1 MIGDAASSLKVNRYI
16 LCAIEARRVV
26 MKLDLDELVRGI
38 TSAFG
43 VKRLM
48 LTYLV
53 VAMVLILLGCG
64 GSPGQYTSGTTS
76 PTTPS
81 GSGSTV
87 TISIAGVLGAQ
98 SFVPNPTTVRS
109 GDTVQWKNNDSTR
122 HHIVLDDGTYDSGV
136 LEAGATSPPLAIAVA
151 VTGQPYHCS
160 IHPSMVGQ
168 MNLSGNA
175 SVAR

>member
-1 MIGDAASSLKVNRYI
+1 
-16 LCAIEARRVV
+16 
-26 MKLDLDELVRGI
+26 MKLDLDELIRET
-38 TSAFG
+38 TSAVG
-43 VKRLM
+43 VKRPM

-53 VAMVLILLGCG
+53 VATALILFGCG

-98 SFVPNPTTVRS
+98 SFVPNPASVRS

-136 LEAGATSPPLAIAVA
+136 LEAGATTPPLSIGVA
-151 VTGQPYHCS
+151 VTGQPYHCT

-168 MNLSGNA
+168 MNLSNTA